1 MPVGQKSKFADCK
14 NNQTVMEDRN
24 AFKKK
29 LIDPRY
35 DILANTDQYVKLFS
49 KVGEIFEKHKDNA
62 MFSPD
67 GMNSMSQAAA

>member
-14 NNQTVMEDRN
+14 NNQTVMEDRT

-35 DILANTDQYVKLFS
+35 DILVNTDQ
-49 KVGEIFEKHKDNA
+49 
-62 MFSPD
+62 
-67 GMNSMSQAAA
+67 